1 MSNNKDK
8 KSPALEVAKEQDEQ
22 DGSTVLSTGVR
33 ARMIPVAASLISE
46 VASRVKDPEVPMCY
60 IEEKDREEPNPDDPE
75 YLRKVAE
82 ATAKRGTV
90 SLETMVMFGVELIDG
105 VPKDDD
111 WLNRLRF
118 LEKHGNL
125 DLSEYDL
132 DDPMEREFVYKLY
145 IAVGSNDIIEIAK
158 MSGISPEEVER
169 AAESFQG
176 SEARAAD

>member
-1 MSNNKDK
+1 MVEKDK
-8 KSPALEVAKEQDEQ
+8 KSPALEVAKEQEEQ
-22 DGSTVLSTGVR
+22 DGITVLSTGVR
-33 ARMIPVAASLISE
+33 ARLVPVAASLISE
-46 VASRVKDPEVPMCY
+46 VASRVKDPEVPMDY
-60 IEEKDREEPNPDDPE
+60 IEEKDREEPNPNNPE
-75 YLRKVAE
+75 YLRMLDE

-105 VPKDDD
+105 VPEDNT

-145 IAVGSNDIIEIAK
+145 IAVGSNDIVEVAK
-158 MSGISPEEVER
+158 MSGINPEEIEQAV
-169 AAESFQG
+169 ESFQ
-176 SEARAAD
+176 SPTARSAD

>member
-1 MSNNKDK
+1 MTEDK

-33 ARMIPVAASLISE
+33 ARMMPVAASLISE
-46 VASRVKDPEVPMCY
+46 VASRVKDPPVPMCY

-75 YLRKVAE
+75 YRRQLAE

-105 VPKDDD
+105 VPEDDA
-111 WLNRLRF
+111 WLKRLRF
-118 LEKHGNL
+118 LEKRGDL
-125 DLSEYDL
+125 DLSGYDL
-132 DDPMEREFVYKLY
+132 EDPMELEFIYKLY

-158 MSGISPEEVER
+158 MSGISPEEVEQ

-176 SEARAAD
+176 PEARTAD